1 MNRRSFLKTA
11 SLAPFALKTIL
22 DGRSV
27 NWPSIPYVDGL
38 TLNALNEMDKLKP
51 AGLAGA
57 VVDAS
62 VYKAVDHED
71 GTRTWIRT
79 FPETSA
85 KIDRYIS
92 ASKEYSGVKIGK
104 TGNDILH
111 SFEKEETTLIL
122 QVQGGGEIVGTDLSK
137 LSKLAEQDLRVF
149 QMTHHHNNA
158 LAGGGIEAEPTGLTD
173 LGFEAIPELN
183 RLGIIPDVSHS
194 SDQTALDVVN
204 TSKKP
209 VILSHGA
216 ARSIVNNARCA
227 PDKVIRAIADSGGVI
242 GIFMM
247 SFWLTTDKTPTP
259 EHYVTQLRHC
269 INVGGI
275 DAVAVSNDFPIDGHQ
290 GMKESNNNQEEQ
302 VKVYHEW
309 WQSINDK
316 GVLGFDTLPEHVAIP
331 EFNTINRMEVIHKT
345 LDKHGFSSLEIEK
358 LMGGNWIRLYN
369 EA

>member
-11 SLAPFALKTIL
+11 SLAPFAVKAFLSGSIN
-22 DGRSV
+22 S
-27 NWPSIPYVDGL
+27 WPSIPYVDGL
-38 TLNALNEMDKLKP
+38 TLDALGNLGKLNP

-79 FPETSA
+79 FTETTNKLSQ
-85 KIDRYIS
+85 YIS
-92 ASKEYSGVKIGK
+92 AANEHSEVNIGR
-104 TGNDILH
+104 TGNDILR
-111 SFEKEETTLIL
+111 SFRKEQTTLIL
-122 QVQGGGEIVGTDLSK
+122 QVQGGGEIVGTELSR
-137 LSKLAEQDLRVF
+137 LSKLADHKLRVF
-149 QMTHHHNNA
+149 QLTHHHDNP
-158 LAGGGIEAEPTGLTD
+158 LAGGGIEAQPTGLTD
-173 LGFEAIPELN
+173 LGFDAIPELN
-183 RLGIIPDVSHS
+183 RLSIIPDVSHS
-194 SDQTALDVVN
+194 SDQTALDVVKA
-204 TSKKP
+204 SKKP

-216 ARSIVNNARCA
+216 ARAIVNNARCA
-227 PDKVIRAIADSGGVI
+227 PDNVIRAIADSGGVM

-247 SFWLTTDKTPTP
+247 SFWLTTDDPPTP
-259 EHYVTQLRHC
+259 EHYVKQIRHC
-269 INVGGI
+269 VNVAGI

-331 EFNTINRMEVIHKT
+331 EFNVIDRMKVIHQT
-345 LDKHGFSSLEIEK
+345 LDKSNFTSSEIEK
-358 LMGGNWIRLYN
+358 IMGGNWIRLFN

>member
-1 MNRRSFLKTA
+1 MKRRSFLKTA
-11 SLAPFALKTIL
+11 SLAPFALHTL
-22 DGRSV
+22 LNGRSQ
-27 NWPSIPYVDGL
+27 NWPSVPYVDGL
-38 TLNALNEMDKLKP
+38 TLDALNEMDKLHA

-79 FPETSA
+79 FPETSN
-85 KIDRYIS
+85 KIAQYLTEADKRS
-92 ASKEYSGVKIGK
+92 DVNIGR
-104 TGNDILH
+104 TGNDILR
-111 SFEKEETTLIL
+111 SFNNEQTTLIL
-122 QVQGGGEIVGTDLSK
+122 QVQGGGEIVGNDLSR
-137 LSKLAEQDLRVF
+137 LSKLADQKLRVF
-149 QMTHHHNNA
+149 QLTHHHNNA
-158 LAGGGIEAEPTGLTD
+158 LAGGGIEAQPTGLTA

-194 SDQTALDVVN
+194 SDQTALDVVSASN
-204 TSKKP
+204 KP

-216 ARSIVNNARCA
+216 ARAIVNNARCA
-227 PDKVIRAIADSGGVI
+227 PDKVIRAIADSGGVM

-247 SFWLTTDKTPTP
+247 SFWLTKEKTPTP
-259 EHYVTQLRHC
+259 YHYVEQIRHC

-309 WQSINDK
+309 WNSINDK
-316 GVLGFDTLPEHVAIP
+316 GVLGFDNLPEHVAIP
-331 EFNTINRMEVIHKT
+331 EFNTINRMEVIHQT
-345 LDKHGFSSLEIEK
+345 FENNGFSSTEIEK
-358 LMGGNWIRLYN
+358 IMGGNWIRVFD
-369 EA
+369 EG

>member
-1 MNRRSFLKTA
+1 MDRRSFLKTA
-11 SLAPFALKTIL
+11 SLAPFAFNSLLRI
-22 DGRSV
+22 SSS
-27 NWPSIPYVDGL
+27 NWPPIPYVDGL
-38 TLNALNEMDKLKP
+38 TLDALNNLDKLKL

-79 FPETSA
+79 FPETLN
-85 KIDRYIS
+85 KIQRYIS
-92 ASKEYSGVKIGK
+92 ASKENSGVNVGK
-104 TGNDILH
+104 SGNDILS
-111 SFEKEETTLIL
+111 SFEREETTLIL
-122 QVQGGGEIVGTDLSK
+122 QVQGGGEIVGRDLSK
-137 LSKLAEQDLRVF
+137 LSKLADHKLRVF
-149 QMTHHHNNA
+149 QLTHHHNNA
-158 LAGGGIEAEPTGLTD
+158 LAGGGIEADPTGLTE
-173 LGFEAIPELN
+173 LGFEAISELN

-194 SDQTALDVVN
+194 SDQTALDLVK

-227 PDKVIRAIADSGGVI
+227 PDHVIRSIADSGGVM

-247 SFWLTTDKTPTP
+247 SFWLTKDKIPTP
-259 EHYVTQLRHC
+259 EHYMKQIRHC
-269 INVGGI
+269 VNIAGI
-275 DAVAVSNDFPIDGHQ
+275 DAVAISNDFPIDGHQ
-290 GMKESNNNQEEQ
+290 GMKESNNDQEEQ

-316 GVLGFDTLPEHVAIP
+316 GVLGFDSLPEHVAIP
-331 EFNTINRMEVIHKT
+331 EFNTINRMEVIHQT
-345 LDKHGFSSLEIEK
+345 LDKSGFSSSEIEK
-358 LMGGNWIRLYN
+358 IMGGNWIRLYN